1 MALDRPYP
9 KIWRIGPK
17 WAQSEALI
25 QLEIVWTNLKSRDII
40 LYSVNF
46 CCREIGTVEHR
57 GVFACIRPNCWWPSI
72 CWNAHTS
79 SRIRA
84 TDNSRKIMMRL
95 LAYWWKLVLL
105 LLLIFFRA
113 KVSPSK
119 VLLLKSTASFSIT
132 FKTLGF
138 SLSFSL
144 NKPSFWKRKI
154 KLVHIH
160 TKCSP
165 SALPPKLQASLFSL
179 SISLPL
185 FTEPE
190 SFFENSYELLGCH
203 PTSFIFLAFF
213 GENSRIIDSW
223 KRNSSWKTHRMLNK
237 MVIAATDAI
246 SYGNRGQFMP

>member
-144 NKPSFWKRKI
+144 NKPS
-154 KLVHIH
+154 
-160 TKCSP
+160 
-165 SALPPKLQASLFSL
+165 
-179 SISLPL
+179 
-185 FTEPE
+185 
-190 SFFENSYELLGCH
+190 SFH
-203 PTSFIFLAFF
+203 RHRIFLQKLLWAPWMP
-213 GENSRIIDSW
+213 SDA
-223 KRNSSWKTHRMLNK
+223 LNFIGIFWRK
-237 MVIAATDAI
+237 FKN
-246 SYGNRGQFMP
+246 NRLGREIHLEKPIGC